1 MYVSAIVLAAGLGMR
16 MKSNTAK
23 PLLELNSQPIL
34 IYSLK
39 VLNKHP
45 GVSDIILVVNSKN
58 FHYISRLLKRYRIKK
73 IKNIVLGGRL
83 RQDSVREGLKEL
95 DRRTDLVLI
104 HDSVRPLINGRIVS
118 SVIRQAQKSGA
129 AILGVPVKA
138 TIKQVTGHRPQATGK
153 IVVEKTLNRENLRE
167 IQTPQVFNKDLIIEA
182 YNKYGRNKVTDD
194 ASLVE
199 KLGKKVN
206 IVAGSYK
213 NIKITT
219 PEDLVVAEAI
229 LKSQS
234 VKSKVQS

>member
-23 PLLELNSQPIL
+23 PLLEINRKPI
-34 IYSLK
+34 IVYSLEI
-39 VLNKHP
+39 LSRHP
-45 GVSDIILVVNSKN
+45 QIKDIILVVNAKSLKN
-58 FHYISRLLKRYRIKK
+58 ILSLLKRYRIKK
-73 IKNIVLGGRL
+73 IKAVVLGGKL
-83 RQDSVREGLKEL
+83 RQDSVLKGLAQV
-95 DRRTDLVLI
+95 DSCADLVLI
-104 HDSVRPLINGRIVS
+104 HDAARPFFTSSMVT
-118 SVIRQAQKSGA
+118 SVISEAQKSGA

-138 TIKQVTGHRPQATGK
+138 TIKQAAGRRPQAAG
-153 IVVEKTLNRENLRE
+153 IVKKTLKRENLWE
-167 IQTPQVFNKDLIIEA
+167 AQTPQVFKKDLIIEA

-199 KLGKKVN
+199 KLGEKIN

-229 LKSQS
+229 IK
-234 VKSKVQS
+234 KCNTE